1 MGDGREDEAANQPL
15 LRDVNESLDMDRG
28 ALAKKGRAHV
38 YVCECGD
45 ASCRD
50 PINLYRHE
58 YGAVRADGTT
68 FAIALN
74 HENPETDRV
83 VVEYERYAVVQKT
96 LAAAVKIVRHAD
108 PRALIVG
115 DGGLGAPVDRGSR

>member
-1 MGDGREDEAANQPL
+1 MGDWREDEAANQSL

-50 PINLYRHE
+50 PINLYRDE
-58 YGAVRADGTT
+58 YAAVRADGTT

-96 LAAAVKIVRHAD
+96 LAAVKIVRHAD

-115 DGGLGAPVDRGSR
+115 DGGLGTPPADRVGR